1 MMLSH
6 RIRKQAGFTLLEVLI
21 ATVLFSFILIM
32 LYSSLFSTGH
42 HWRASEIHT
51 RQNDNKRLILSFIR
65 RVIEQTSP
73 MFQRDAQGSRL
84 LFQGDD
90 SSLIFVTHLPAH
102 HAGSGIYFLKFEA
115 EDDELLL
122 RYTPLTRDKAMFEDD
137 IFVEAEAIN
146 LLTQIKGINL
156 DYFGQDASNAAP
168 AWYDEWN
175 NEARLPELIRFQIIT
190 DPDNPW
196 PELLI
201 ALRSQG
207 VLGQP
212 PLTLP
217 REEGDVRS

>member
-1 MMLSH
+1 MLSLGM
-6 RIRKQAGFTLLEVLI
+6 RKQAGFTLLEVLV
-21 ATVLFSFILIM
+21 ATTLFSFILIM

-42 HWRASEIHT
+42 HWRVSEIHA
-51 RQNDNKRLILSFIR
+51 RQNEDKRLILSFIR

-73 MFQRDAQGSRL
+73 MIQREAKESRL

-90 SSLIFVTHLPAH
+90 SSLQFVTHLPAH
-102 HAGSGIYFLKFEA
+102 HAGSGIYFLKFEVR
-115 EDDELLL
+115 DDELLL
-122 RYTPLTRDKAMFEDD
+122 KYTPLTRNKAMFEVD

-146 LLTQIKGINL
+146 LLTKIKGINL
-156 DYFGQDASNAAP
+156 EYFGQDTPNADP

-175 NEARLPELIRFQIIT
+175 NGARLPELIRFQVIT

-217 REEGDVRS
+217 REEEDVRS